1 MRSPAFGDVV
11 SLKSINWLPVLPE
24 VVMVV
29 VIVVVST
36 APQPTIHSN
45 RAFSR
50 SLTRDYLVGV
60 GDHLLAFFIQIVRFV
75 ARFFA
80 HRVGRV
86 TFLLKVISHHVA
98 ELFLIARI
106 FVFDGGRGSVEYSA
120 VCDCDVLFSCE
131 VQKMR
136 KQEDMKR

>member
-1 MRSPAFGDVV
+1 MHNPAFSDVIP
-11 SLKSINWLPVLPE
+11 LKSINWLPVLPGA
-24 VVMVV
+24 

-60 GDHLLAFFIQIVRFV
+60 SDRFLAFFIHIVQFV
-75 ARFFA
+75 ARLFA
-80 HRVGRV
+80 HRVGHV
-86 TFLLKVISHHVA
+86 TFLLKVLSHHVA
-98 ELFLIARI
+98 ELFLVARI

-131 VQKMR
+131 VQKTR
-136 KQEDMKR
+136 KRGDMS